1 LIFFGFDRKK
11 FRKMSGSIFSNSLR
25 IIINLVNIFS
35 ILYPIYVFYYF
46 LTKTGGYYQGK
57 LPENGEELL
66 RSYVEHPL
74 MAISKS

>member
-1 LIFFGFDRKK
+1 MIFFGFDRKK
-11 FRKMSGSIFSNSLR
+11 FRKMSGSVFSNSLR
-25 IIINLVNIFS
+25 IAVNLVNIFS

-46 LTKTGGYYQGK
+46 LAKTGGYYPVK

-74 MAISKS
+74 MAVRKS